1 MTLVAESAPQTEM
14 GQTPTAGSTA
24 GRDTTSVSSGSNSVT
39 ARSPGGDPS
48 SSNAVRQRQD
58 LQLPAPPVPAAS
70 EDDSD
75 SLFPTIPTSLADL
88 APYIPGFDLLTLVI
102 GANPLTGEPVEPTAE
117 NILGGLVG
125 LAPGGAL
132 VYGALCDMGIVE
144 RGLAHVLG
152 QLDAFGLDLGRFE
165 RVATETLDEIAD
177 LELGLDII
185 DKAIAIVRSNFGQL
199 VDDVLGFVGSLIAG
213 IIDLVKEAAVDFAA
227 AIVDGSPTWEVLKK
241 IIHYDP
247 LTGEPVEAPTAE
259 ILAEVLIVLGKQTEL
274 EQMQARGTLERTAQ
288 WLDTQFAT
296 FASLRDELVGLV
308 VAVWEAIAPDNLL
321 NLAGD
326 LEALT
331 GRALGFF
338 SRVVE
343 FGWTLATTVLAFIKD
358 ALLGWLSSVA
368 NHTPGFHLL
377 TVILEK
383 DPFTGEAVARTPE
396 NLIRGFIT
404 LLPGGETIYTQ
415 LSEAGVIAEAGG
427 NIEAALESLGITWDL
442 IRSTFLGV
450 WETLTLE
457 ALIEPLETFA
467 SIVARFGEPLARI
480 FEFIR
485 VVVTE
490 VFKLIVALTGFP
502 ADMIARIVTNA
513 LQAYEDIVND
523 PVQFFINMLEALKAG
538 FVGFFDNFL
547 THIVG
552 GLVDWLLGAVA
563 DAGLTPPADFSLGS
577 ILDFVFEVFGVT
589 MERLWEKL
597 ADRIGQE
604 RVDQIRDG
612 LDRLTGVF
620 GFIRDVT
627 EQGPAAIW
635 SYIEGQI
642 SGLWSLVLTSAT
654 EWIMQKVII
663 KVTTWLL
670 GLLDPT
676 GIMAVVNSCIAIYKA
691 IESAAQYMYEMLE
704 ILDRYVAT
712 LAAVAK
718 GQIEPGAAMI
728 EGGLAAAIPVA
739 IGFLANQLGLGNL
752 GEKIGEI
759 VEGIRELVDKAI
771 DWLMDQVF
779 AALSSL
785 ASMLGLGPAA
795 AGETASTDE
804 EPSDVDVTDHGV
816 VAAAVLAQLRSI
828 DADDLE
834 EMRAQATAK
843 AGELEEQYTP
853 LLEDGIGLFV
863 RFEDGQS
870 EAGGLHVIVTIAPNT
885 TKVEEDLPLED
896 DRWSDWFELHAALY
910 AEYLQWLEL
919 AADPSRLADQVVGD
933 RRSQTVALRSG
944 EPAEPARV
952 AGGATQMLD
961 EAQLH
966 TISILGLQP
975 VLGQQGD
982 HAELQLLLES
992 LGGPGLSDWVFS
1004 SNNFCELCREMI
1016 ERTGGQIVPPLR
1028 GHYEADGRP
1037 KAKLAIFA
1045 SQLQQED
1052 VMQSVVVRLLEMIA
1066 ELEAQIDGKGL
1077 TLIDGIGAARAEKL
1091 KSAGIESNQALTTAD
1106 EAQRKRLG
1114 DLQGLSVKMVEGFV
1128 EQAKQ
1133 LAAGEPASDKRQ
1145 RVEEKAIELRDRAI
1159 ELGEQ
1164 VWQLLVGRG

>member
-1 MTLVAESAPQTEM
+1 M
-14 GQTPTAGSTA
+14 
-24 GRDTTSVSSGSNSVT
+24 R
-39 ARSPGGDPS
+39 PS
-48 SSNAVRQRQD
+48 
-58 LQLPAPPVPAAS
+58 
-70 EDDSD
+70 
-75 SLFPTIPTSLADL
+75 
-88 APYIPGFDLLTLVI
+88 
-102 GANPLTGEPVEPTAE
+102 
-117 NILGGLVG
+117 
-125 LAPGGAL
+125 
-132 VYGALCDMGIVE
+132 
-144 RGLAHVLG
+144 
-152 QLDAFGLDLGRFE
+152 
-165 RVATETLDEIAD
+165 
-177 LELGLDII
+177 
-185 DKAIAIVRSNFGQL
+185 
-199 VDDVLGFVGSLIAG
+199 
-213 IIDLVKEAAVDFAA
+213 
-227 AIVDGSPTWEVLKK
+227 
-241 IIHYDP
+241 
-247 LTGEPVEAPTAE
+247 
-259 ILAEVLIVLGKQTEL
+259 
-274 EQMQARGTLERTAQ
+274 
-288 WLDTQFAT
+288 
-296 FASLRDELVGLV
+296 
-308 VAVWEAIAPDNLL
+308 
-321 NLAGD
+321 
-326 LEALT
+326 
-331 GRALGFF
+331 
-338 SRVVE
+338 
-343 FGWTLATTVLAFIKD
+343 
-358 ALLGWLSSVA
+358 
-368 NHTPGFHLL
+368 
-377 TVILEK
+377 
-383 DPFTGEAVARTPE
+383 ARTPE

-457 ALIEPLETFA
+457 NLIEPLETFA
-467 SIVARFGEPLARI
+467 SILSRFGEPLARI
-480 FEFIR
+480 FEFVR

-563 DAGLTPPADFSLGS
+563 EAGLTPPADFSLGS

-597 ADRIGQE
+597 ADRIGQD

-704 ILDRYVAT
+704 IVDRYVAT

-795 AGETASTDE
+795 EETASTDD
-804 EPSDVDVTDHGV
+804 SKHDAK
-816 VAAAVLAQLRSI
+816 VAA
-828 DADDLE
+828 
-834 EMRAQATAK
+834 
-843 AGELEEQYTP
+843 G
-853 LLEDGIGLFV
+853 
-863 RFEDGQS
+863 
-870 EAGGLHVIVTIAPNT
+870 
-885 TKVEEDLPLED
+885 
-896 DRWSDWFELHAALY
+896 
-910 AEYLQWLEL
+910 
-919 AADPSRLADQVVGD
+919 LAD
-933 RRSQTVALRSG
+933 L
-944 EPAEPARV
+944 
-952 AGGATQMLD
+952 
-961 EAQLH
+961 
-966 TISILGLQP
+966 
-975 VLGQQGD
+975 
-982 HAELQLLLES
+982 
-992 LGGPGLSDWVFS
+992 
-1004 SNNFCELCREMI
+1004 
-1016 ERTGGQIVPPLR
+1016 TGR
-1028 GHYEADGRP
+1028 
-1037 KAKLAIFA
+1037 
-1045 SQLQQED
+1045 
-1052 VMQSVVVRLLEMIA
+1052 
-1066 ELEAQIDGKGL
+1066 
-1077 TLIDGIGAARAEKL
+1077 
-1091 KSAGIESNQALTTAD
+1091 
-1106 EAQRKRLG
+1106 
-1114 DLQGLSVKMVEGFV
+1114 
-1128 EQAKQ
+1128 AKQ
-1133 LAAGEPASDKRQ
+1133 LDEGADRSTVESLATEVHRDHPIFTRLAVVDDGEAWSFDVVPRGGRRYVDPQ
-1145 RVEEKAIELRDRAI
+1145 
-1159 ELGEQ
+1159 
-1164 VWQLLVGRG
+1164 GRGRRGYGRHRRAGVGDQRPRDSGPQCHI